1 MDETKGFFASL
12 FDFTFTDFVTTK
24 IIRLLYILWIIASGI
39 GALVAI
45 VAAFAAHA
53 ALGLLTLIIL
63 APLGFIISIIYG
75 RVCLEIIIVIFR
87 IAEHTGEIAKRGHP
101 EP

>member
-1 MDETKGFFASL
+1 MNETKGFFTSL

-24 IIRLLYILWIIASGI
+24 IVKLLYILWIIAAGI

-45 VAAFAAHA
+45 VVAFVAHW

-63 APLGFIISIIYG
+63 APLGFVIAVIYG

-87 IAEHTGEIAKRGHP
+87 IAEQTGEIAQRGRT
-101 EP
+101 ES